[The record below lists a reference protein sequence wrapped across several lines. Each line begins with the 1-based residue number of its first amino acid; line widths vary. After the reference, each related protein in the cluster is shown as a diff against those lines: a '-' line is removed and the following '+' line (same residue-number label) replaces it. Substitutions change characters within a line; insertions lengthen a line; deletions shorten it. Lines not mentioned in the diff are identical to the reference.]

1 MSDFL
6 NPAEILGKIKLRND
20 MVAVDFGCGSGGWV
34 LPLAKILEKSPSDS
48 KQGRIYAIDVLE
60 EPLSALKSSVEFQK
74 ISNITIVRSNV
85 EDKNGAKIQDGV
97 ADLVL
102 MTNLLFQV
110 DSIKD
115 VLEEGKRVLKKKGR
129 ILVVDWL
136 PKSPLG
142 PKKGVSAERI
152 KKIAED
158 AGLKPQK
165 QFIAGSCHWGMV
177 LVK

>member
-74 ISNITIVRSNV
+74 ISNIIIVRSNV

-115 VLEEGKRVLKKKGR
+115 
-129 ILVVDWL
+129 
-136 PKSPLG
+136 
-142 PKKGVSAERI
+142 
-152 KKIAED
+152 
-158 AGLKPQK
+158 
-165 QFIAGSCHWGMV
+165 
-177 LVK
+177 